1 MEKEVVLRSGIQLY
15 LISLAIGAFLCQGCD
30 GQPYTVDGLWT
41 TPDRIP
47 VLCVA
52 PNGGLLAFAA
62 QRATASDYGYCNAT
76 LRRSMDNGTNWTPL
90 QVVGGDGTNTYG
102 VGVAVVDH
110 TAGTVFLFVG
120 RTLAADTYPEIQAGT
135 SVDTERVYLYLSVNS
150 GTNWV
155 GPTDLSSSVKHAGWD
170 LCNPGPA
177 AGIQLAS
184 GRLVVPCYF
193 SILTNVYPSVMYSDD
208 HGATWASSSGATNN
222 IPGYDECSVVALT
235 NGNLMMI
242 ARNDTGI
249 GTTMGISISTN
260 AGVTWS
266 AITNSATLNDSGCE
280 ATFIRYTA
288 PPQYGKTR
296 LLFANPNSAIP
307 NNRAN
312 GTVRV
317 SYDEG
322 QTWSVSKTYFPNLYG
337 YSSLAILP
345 NDNWAL
351 LAENGTSYYYDQI
364 SFISDTLSNLT
375 SGVDSL
381 DPQTNP
387 PPELHIS
394 IKNTELFIFW
404 PTSSIN
410 YVLQVAS
417 GLGATN
423 WSSAA
428 SSNSV
433 SITNGQALVTLP
445 FTNSFQLFR
454 LNHP

>member
-1 MEKEVVLRSGIQLY
+1 VLKSGFQIFLVG
-15 LISLAIGAFLCQGCD
+15 LVLGTILCQGCK

-52 PNGGLLAFAA
+52 PNGGLLAFAE
-62 QRATASDYGYCNAT
+62 QRAAASDYGYVNAT

-110 TAGTVFLFVG
+110 ADGTVFLFVG
-120 RTLAADTYPEIQAGT
+120 RTLADDTFPEIQAGT
-135 SVDTERVYLYLSVNS
+135 SVDTERVFLYSSTNS
-150 GTNWV
+150 GTNWL
-155 GPTDLSSSVKHAGWD
+155 GPTDLSSTVKNAGWNI
-170 LCNPGPA
+170 CNPGPT

-193 SILTNVYPSVMYSDD
+193 SILTNVYPSVIYSDD
-208 HGATWASSSGATNN
+208 HGTSWTSSFGATNN
-222 IPGYDECSVVALT
+222 MPGYDECSVVALT

-242 ARNDTGI
+242 TRNDTGI

-260 AGVTWS
+260 SGVTWS
-266 AITNSATLNDSGCE
+266 TITNSATLNDSGCE

-296 LLFANPNSAIP
+296 LLFANPDSAIP
-307 NNRAN
+307 GNRAN
-312 GTVRV
+312 GTVQL

-337 YSSLAILP
+337 YSSLVILP
-345 NDNWAL
+345 NGSWGL
-351 LAENGTSYYYDQI
+351 LAENGASYYYDQI
-364 SFISDTLSNLT
+364 SFLSDTLSDLT
-375 SGVDSL
+375 SGADTL

-387 PPELHIS
+387 PPDLHIS
-394 IKNTELFIFW
+394 INNAKLFISW

-410 YVLQVAS
+410 YVLQETI